1 MAIVT
6 SCVLIFLR
14 ILAHPIFPAS
24 ANPEL
29 NAFGQKVRFLLFV
42 HVVSG
47 LFVLIVRTE
56 STEYNINLFDNYI
69 TTSTERRNQV
79 AGPHVFVTIF
89 AIILNTP
96 IFVTEMLLVFNW
108 TKQDVLFKMHL
119 GKCVTSIFIIIAIY
133 VCSFHLIR
141 RYDNCWRQERLTTN
155 EYILIHVICS
165 SGMMGYFVIGFL
177 TAFSSPVPVHMF
189 FVSRILSLLETFL
202 QTYLL
207 LKLKRCTA

>member
-6 SCVLIFLR
+6 SCVFIFLR
-14 ILAHPIFPAS
+14 SLAHPIFPAS
-24 ANPEL
+24 ANPEF
-29 NAFGQKVRFLLFV
+29 NVFTIRTCCIRAFRHHSF
-42 HVVSG
+42 
-47 LFVLIVRTE
+47 VRTE
-56 STEYNINLFDNYI
+56 STEYNVNLFDNYI
-69 TTSTERRNQV
+69 TTSTKRRNQV

-89 AIILNTP
+89 SIILNTP
-96 IFVTEMLLVFNW
+96 IFVTKMLLVFAYNW
-108 TKQDVLFKMHL
+108 TKQDVFFTMHL
-119 GKCVTSIFIIIAIY
+119 GQCVSSICIIIAIY

-165 SGMMGYFVIGFL
+165 SGMMGHFVIGFL
-177 TAFSSPVPVHMF
+177 TTFSSPVPVHMF

-207 LKLKRCTA
+207 LKIKRCTT